1 MPEARSFSAWKSE
14 IVSWLISLPDRGRKD
29 SYVFE
34 EQRNAI
40 IATLRYLRTN
50 MLSRILADL
59 HQFCS
64 FWDLDFPSDLLPS
77 REEIRRWFERGD

>member
-14 IVSWLISLPDRGRKD
+14 VVAWLMSLESRGRKD
-29 SYVFE
+29 SYDFD
-34 EQRNAI
+34 EQRDNV
-40 IATLRYLRTN
+40 IAMLRYARTN

-59 HQFCS
+59 HQFCN